1 MKDSFHDTAVG
12 ASDHHLLRSTGG
24 APMPGGGR
32 AATFCGL
39 LAAGCKG
46 RDQALGCLPLDG
58 GAVGGGLYRGRKSN
72 MTVSTFGM
80 RE

>member
-1 MKDSFHDTAVG
+1 
-12 ASDHHLLRSTGG
+12 
-24 APMPGGGR
+24 MPGGGR